1 MASYSCGGYF
11 KIPSDSDSLS
21 VDSLSH
27 ESIPVID
34 GQPTAE
40 PTPSAPAEAAP
51 TPTPKEP
58 AEATKE
64 E

>member
-1 MASYSCGGYF
+1 MATYSCGGYF

-21 VDSLSH
+21 VDSLSQ
-27 ESIPVID
+27 EPIPVAD

-51 TPTPKEP
+51 TPTPREP